1 MKGDWWGSM
10 TEKDDLMWD
19 IVILVGI
26 VAGFWAA
33 VGFIAAIHYL

>member
-1 MKGDWWGSM
+1 MS
-10 TEKDDLMWD
+10 EKDDLMWD

-26 VAGFWAA
+26 VTGFWAA